1 MRRARR
7 AVGPPPLRRA
17 KRDKRRVFTT
27 RLSCALALV
36 GKTRSQCR
44 SHSGGALGRP
54 VGAILRLCAHT
65 THRSACCHAAMGAS
79 LTTLWDGIAADLT
92 AALNGS
98 CMHPPAAS
106 EAFGSPVAAST
117 RGAAMRSVRRA
128 VWLAAPTRSGAHYA
142 WGPLRRAPRPE
153 TLLSCWRR
161 SLPSQSPLAASPVAK
176 QLRAALEDANVAVA
190 EVKASG
196 KVRTVL
202 QYKGRAAHTRLGAVI
217 TLLAAQTPNRGEFS
231 RLQHSIEELS
241 KENMRLSLALV
252 QAREEMRALADEQA
266 RSMADATA
274 LIGELTA
281 LLRRDLR
288 AAEGPAVDAGECWPT
303 AVSGSGRRA
312 GPRPAPGSM
321 QGLAADLHGA
331 VHKAACVRRAVR
343 FAATAAAT
351 QAQHAA
357 AMPAMAAAT
366 TATPPSA
373 KRAKKTTASPSPLA
387 ARVACSPLNMR

>member
-1 MRRARR
+1 M
-7 AVGPPPLRRA
+7 
-17 KRDKRRVFTT
+17 
-27 RLSCALALV
+27 
-36 GKTRSQCR
+36 
-44 SHSGGALGRP
+44 
-54 VGAILRLCAHT
+54 
-65 THRSACCHAAMGAS
+65 
-79 LTTLWDGIAADLT
+79 
-92 AALNGS
+92 
-98 CMHPPAAS
+98 
-106 EAFGSPVAAST
+106 
-117 RGAAMRSVRRA
+117 
-128 VWLAAPTRSGAHYA
+128 
-142 WGPLRRAPRPE
+142 
-153 TLLSCWRR
+153 
-161 SLPSQSPLAASPVAK
+161 
-176 QLRAALEDANVAVA
+176 
-190 EVKASG
+190 
-196 KVRTVL
+196 
-202 QYKGRAAHTRLGAVI
+202 
-217 TLLAAQTPNRGEFS
+217 
-231 RLQHSIEELS
+231 
-241 KENMRLSLALV
+241 

-366 TATPPSA
+366 TATLPSA